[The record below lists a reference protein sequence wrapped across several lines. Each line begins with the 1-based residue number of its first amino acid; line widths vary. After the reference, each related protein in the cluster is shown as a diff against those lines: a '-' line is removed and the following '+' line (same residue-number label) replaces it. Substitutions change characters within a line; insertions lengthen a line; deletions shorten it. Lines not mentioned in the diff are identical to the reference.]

1 MWMLKRTLLAALF
14 LVLLGGGMVVAQEVG
29 GTVNI
34 SIVREPDTLD
44 PHKTSTSITGDILRY
59 LGDTILTKDLNGA
72 YAAGLA
78 ESWSASDDGLTWTF
92 TLQPGIQFHDGTP
105 VNAEAVR
112 ASIERARAPE
122 TQSPIAGGLFEPV
135 ANIEVIDDRTF
146 EITLDEPFAPF
157 LDNLTDPRA
166 SIVNVEAA
174 EAMGNDYGRAP
185 VLTGPWRFSE
195 WRSADRIILERNP
208 DYAWAPAYT
217 DGGTPYIETLVFRV
231 IPEAATQVAAFEA
244 NEVQILNP
252 VPPTDVLRLQ
262 QEDQFE
268 FVEFLKK
275 GVGLFMEFNVNREPF
290 DELAVR
296 QALNHAIDKDVMV
309 SVVLDGLGVPA
320 HGILPPSIW
329 GYWDGIEEYSYDY
342 DPERAI
348 EILEEAGWTR
358 GADGIFQKDGQPLEF
373 TLEIAPR
380 ETWTR
385 TAQIAQGMF
394 EDIGVRI
401 DIQGYELG
409 TLLERLKAGEQ
420 QANLMGYTYPTPDVV
435 HLWFHSSNIGT
446 GLAHSH
452 FEDETLDE
460 MIERSRTET
469 ANEARLEV
477 YREIQQYINDQA
489 LWVPLWTNFIHIG
502 VHEDVQNTRVHPDGF
517 LVLLD
522 AYLE

>member
-1 MWMLKRTLLAALF
+1 MRPKAFALMFLSLF
-14 LVLLGGGMVVAQEVG
+14 LFGATFAQEVG
-29 GTVNI
+29 GTAVM

-44 PHKTSTSITGDILRY
+44 PQKTATSVTGDLLRY
-59 LGDTILTKDLNGA
+59 MGDTILTKDMDGA

-78 ESWSASDDGLTWTF
+78 ESWEASEDGLTWTF
-92 TLQPGIQFHDGTP
+92 TLQPGIEFHDGTP
-105 VNAEAVR
+105 VDAEAVK
-112 ASIERARAPE
+112 ASIERAVAPE
-122 TQSPIAGGLFEPV
+122 TESPIAAGLFEPITE
-135 ANIEVIDDRTF
+135 IEIVDDLTF
-146 EITLDEPFAPF
+146 RITLDEPFAPF

-166 SIVNVEAA
+166 SVVHVEAA
-174 EAMGNDYGRAP
+174 ESQGDQYGRAP
-185 VLTGPWRFSE
+185 VLTGPWRFGE
-195 WRSADRIILERNP
+195 WRSADRIVLERNP
-208 DYAWAPAYT
+208 DYAWAPAYA
-217 DGGTPYIETLVFRV
+217 DGGMPYIETLVFRI

-252 VPPTDVLRLQ
+252 APPTDVLRLQ
-262 QEDQFE
+262 ESDDYE

-275 GVGLFMEFNVNREPF
+275 GVGLFIEFNVNNEPF
-290 DELAVR
+290 DDVRVR

-309 SVVLDGLGVPA
+309 QVVLDGLGVPA

-329 GYWDGIEEYSYDY
+329 GYWEGIEEYSYDY

-348 EILEEAGWTR
+348 ELLEEAGWTR
-358 GADGIFQKDGQPLEF
+358 GADGIFEKDGMPLEF
-373 TLEIAPR
+373 TLDIAPR
-380 ETWTR
+380 DTWTR

-394 EDIGVRI
+394 QEIGVRTE
-401 DIQGYELG
+401 IQGYELG
-409 TLLERLKAGEQ
+409 TLLDMLQAGER

-452 FEDETLDE
+452 YRDETLDE
-460 MIERSRTET
+460 MIERSRQET
-469 ANEARLEV
+469 DEEVRLEV

-489 LWVPLWTNFIHIG
+489 LWVPLWTNQIHIG
-502 VHEDVQNTRVHPDGF
+502 IHDEVQNAVVHPDGF